1 MNKRIFG
8 YGGRNKGGISEV
20 GEEVGA
26 LHRLALQQVGQRE
39 IAAFEPPAANVRPLG
54 KDNRPRRIVRDLE
67 GQGVAPQHVGCK
79 QIAHR
84 TAAGGLHALRKE
96 SLVCRQERIVEMI
109 AAERHVVR
117 QNVDS
122 VETRYGDYG
131 MAFPFGLRRG
141 ITGRHDGEFATQ
153 DFDQKSALPAGGLE
167 EPGFDALGLVF
178 HKVAHRLDLTLGGED
193 LAVVGHALTRDDL
206 RCMGFGGGH
215 RLESFAPTLR

>member
-1 MNKRIFG
+1 
-8 YGGRNKGGISEV
+8 
-20 GEEVGA
+20 
-26 LHRLALQQVGQRE
+26 
-39 IAAFEPPAANVRPLG
+39 
-54 KDNRPRRIVRDLE
+54 
-67 GQGVAPQHVGCK
+67 
-79 QIAHR
+79 
-84 TAAGGLHALRKE
+84 
-96 SLVCRQERIVEMI
+96 MI